1 MDSLVNVTS
10 IKSYRIVEIENLS
23 SDTKAFRLAPLNG
36 DISQFTPGQFVFLH
50 ILDGSGNSTVKKP
63 FSITSSPGADHLEFC
78 IKMIHGSLTG
88 KLETIGVGGL
98 LGLENPGGH
107 LTYNG
112 QKKAGFIAGGTGIA
126 PIMSMLRHIAERK
139 LEGEF
144 VFFYSLKT
152 SADILYLKELE
163 ALKKMNPNIR
173 VVVTLTQDNNG
184 WEGEKGRVDRDMI
197 ARHLQNAREFSWWIC
212 GPLEMIKSMRQN
224 LESLG
229 ADPKMMKM
237 EGWG

>member
-1 MDSLVNVTS
+1 VTS
-10 IKSYRIVEIENLS
+10 IQSYRIIEVESLS
-23 SDTKAFRLAPLNG
+23 SDTKAFRLAPLKG
-36 DISQFTPGQFVFLH
+36 DIRQFTPGQFVFLH
-50 ILDGSGNSTVKKP
+50 ILDENGNSTVKKP
-63 FSITSSPGADHLEFC
+63 FSITSSPGTSHLEFC
-78 IKMIHGSLTG
+78 IKMVHGNLTG
-88 KLETIGVGGL
+88 KLESMSAGSL
-98 LGLENPGGH
+98 LGVENPGGH

-112 QKKAGFIAGGTGIA
+112 EKKAGFIAGGTGIA

-144 VFFYSLKT
+144 VFFYSAKT
-152 SADILYLKELE
+152 SADILYVKELE
-163 ALKKMNPNIR
+163 TLSKMNPDIK

-184 WEGEKGRVDRDMI
+184 WKGEKGRIDKDMI
-197 ARHLQNAREFSWWIC
+197 ARHLSNARDFSWWMC